1 MHLDK
6 DVLKYKVVNNKQYV
20 RKLCCVIEPIISMQL
35 LIKKLK
41 TTINMSNSLCYHG
54 SKTDFY

>member
-20 RKLCCVIEPIISMQL
+20 LNKLCCVIEPIISMQL
-35 LIKKLK
+35 PYL
-41 TTINMSNSLCYHG
+41 
-54 SKTDFY
+54 

>member
-20 RKLCCVIEPIISMQL
+20 HKLCCVIEPIISMQL

-41 TTINMSNSLCYHG
+41 TTINISNSLCYHG
-54 SKTDFY
+54 